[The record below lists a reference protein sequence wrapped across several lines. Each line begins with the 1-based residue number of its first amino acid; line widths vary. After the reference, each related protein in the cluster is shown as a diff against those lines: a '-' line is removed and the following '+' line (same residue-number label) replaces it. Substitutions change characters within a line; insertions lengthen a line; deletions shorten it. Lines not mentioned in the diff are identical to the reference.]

1 MPTYDYV
8 CRACGAELELFQSI
22 TARPRRKCAACGK
35 NTLERRIGTGAGI
48 LFRGSGFYQT
58 DYRSASYSA
67 GQKAESSAGSSD
79 AKPAAE
85 SSSDASKSKSESKP
99 EKKPAGEGSKKK
111 PDSKSSG

>member
-22 TARPRRKCAACGK
+22 TARPRRKCAKCGK

-58 DYRSASYSA
+58 DYRSASYSE
-67 GQKAESSAGSSD
+67 GQKAENSSD

-85 SSSDASKSKSESKP
+85 SSSDASKPKSESKP
-99 EKKPAGEGSKKK
+99 ESKPASEGSKKK
-111 PDSKSSG
+111 KPDSGTSRG